1 MVSLHQHRQAP
12 AGDDDRSTGTSRPL
26 LLNPLYGGGI
36 GNDGSDNSNSR
47 WQDETTPSSSTQTSD
62 MMTPDTDSEDDDEDD
77 HVAVPGVLYDHD
89 MIGPEEYEMS
99 ERRFSEKQQQHGD
112 YESTDDMLNDGNDV
126 AESSGGRRQRGRQGR
141 RRGASFSTTASFQL
155 YTPDEEKAVVRK
167 FDRRLVIFVA
177 LLYMLSFLDRSN
189 IGNARIAGMDDD
201 LQTSPPRSGMYEWA
215 LSAFYIAYIAFEWM
229 SLLWRLIPAHIY
241 ISVLVLSWG
250 LVASL
255 QAVAVSYP
263 MLIFLR
269 TLLGIGEAGFTGIPF
284 YLSFFFKRD
293 ELAFR
298 TAIFISAAPLATS
311 FASSLAWLIIKLG
324 ESSPVA
330 PWRLLFLVEGFPS
343 VLVAI
348 IAWNVI
354 PDSPQTASYLTKRE
368 KKVARLRLRREKEPD
383 SSSSSSPTTTTRPRG
398 GLNTHDLLS
407 VLLDPVAWL
416 TAAIFFL
423 TNMAY
428 SSLPVF
434 LPTILT
440 AMGHDALSAQAL
452 AAPPYLAAFLIVL
465 ATAHA
470 SDAMRARAPLLIAH
484 ALASAAG
491 YGVLALADSSYLNLS
506 PGSMVRYLAVYPA
519 AIGFFNVVVLTI
531 AWSINNQR
539 NESRQGGGF
548 ALLQVVG
555 QCGPLVG
562 TRLYPDGD
570 APYYTRGMRV
580 CAGAMLGVAVLA
592 GVLRW
597 YLVRLNRRAD
607 GKGEGEEMSE
617 EEGGDRGEEEEALVG
632 GAATRRRKGGGGSGG
647 GGASFRFKI
656 LLKVVKNGKS
666 SPTNSCE
673 VAGYETPRG
682 GFTSRGIGAGSSSI
696 TSQSREGGAR
706 TYEPRWS
713 A

>member
-1 MVSLHQHRQAP
+1 MLSPNYQRSSTANRRGGSSSHQTVAV
-12 AGDDDRSTGTSRPL
+12 
-26 LLNPLYGGGI
+26 
-36 GNDGSDNSNSR
+36 GSDDSSKDAQSQSQ
-47 WQDETTPSSSTQTSD
+47 WKHEPEPTPSSSAQTSD
-62 MMTPDTDSEDDDEDD
+62 RMTPESDSDDDYD
-77 HVAVPGVLYDHD
+77 VAVPGVRGSRGLDDDAGVETYELEEGSYFGEKHRQAVAVGVGGNSSSRRDGYEVSEGGSDEDDYGGHD
-89 MIGPEEYEMS
+89 DDA
-99 ERRFSEKQQQHGD
+99 EKHITQQ
-112 YESTDDMLNDGNDV
+112 
-126 AESSGGRRQRGRQGR
+126 RQGR
-141 RRGASFSTTASFQL
+141 RGRRRRHGASVSTAASFQL

-167 FDRRLVIFVA
+167 FDRKLVVFVA

-189 IGNARIAGMDDD
+189 IGNARIAGMDED
-201 LQTSPPRSGMYEWA
+201 LQTVPPRKGMYEWA

-241 ISVLVLSWG
+241 VSVLVLSWG
-250 LVASL
+250 LTASI
-255 QAVAVSYP
+255 QAVAANYP

-269 TLLGIGEAGFTGIPF
+269 ILLGIGEAGFTGIPF
-284 YLSFFFKRD
+284 YLSFFFKRH

-298 TAIFISAAPLATS
+298 TAIFVSAAPLATS

-324 ESSPVA
+324 ESGPVA
-330 PWRLLFLVEGFPS
+330 PWRLLFLIEGFPS
-343 VLVAI
+343 VLVALV
-348 IAWNVI
+348 AWSII
-354 PDSPQTASYLTKRE
+354 PDSPQTAAYLTARE
-368 KKVARLRLRREKEPD
+368 RKVARLRLRREKLPCQAGALTTKGEELQPG
-383 SSSSSSPTTTTRPRG
+383 STTTG
-398 GLNTHDLLS
+398 GLNSRD
-407 VLLDPVAWL
+407 VLAVFRDPVAWL

-470 SDAMRARAPLLIAH
+470 SDTMRARTPLLVAH

-491 YGVLALADSSYLNLS
+491 YGVLALSNSRWLRLE
-506 PGSMVRYLAVYPA
+506 PGSMIRYLAVYPA

-562 TRLYPDGD
+562 TRLYPDVD
-570 APYYTRGMRV
+570 APYYTRGMAV

-592 GVLRW
+592 LGLRW
-597 YLVRLNRRAD
+597 YLVKMNSRWDEPD
-607 GKGEGEEMSE
+607 GCDGQDVGGEEQ
-617 EEGGDRGEEEEALVG
+617 EALV
-632 GAATRRRKGGGGSGG
+632 A
-647 GGASFRFKI
+647 
-656 LLKVVKNGKS
+656 
-666 SPTNSCE
+666 
-673 VAGYETPRG
+673 
-682 GFTSRGIGAGSSSI
+682 GAGGR
-696 TSQSREGGAR
+696 REGVGVLGFR
-706 TYEPRWS
+706 YML
-713 A
+713 